1 MLARQRARPN
11 GQRARTGKGAG
22 RPRGAV
28 SEETRA
34 RIIDAACRCFAERG
48 YSRTSNQDIAQAAEL
63 TTGALYHYFDSKADL
78 FAGVHRH
85 VQGILLGIYQK
96 AFAEETTCVAQ
107 LCAGLEA
114 ALALTREH
122 PALARFAS
130 VADLEIQRHPE
141 LSTVLQPDSQG
152 VRTFFTQLLSAGYQ
166 RGEIAPEVDIE
177 AVVNLV
183 VSSLF
188 GLAWLRSRVVSQEE
202 YADTTRAFQRLLR
215 GGLFRDGSRA
225 RLRR

>member
-1 MLARQRARPN
+1 MLRRQPVRPN
-11 GQRARTGKGAG
+11 DERTRVRKAVG
-22 RPRGAV
+22 RPPGAV

-34 RIIDAACRCFAERG
+34 RIIEAACQCFAERG
-48 YSRTSNQDIAQAAEL
+48 YFKTSNQDIARAAGL
-63 TTGALYHYFDSKADL
+63 TTGALYHYFDSKAEL
-78 FAGVHRH
+78 FAAVHRH

-114 ALALTREH
+114 ALALTREQ
-122 PALARFAS
+122 PKLARFAS

-141 LSTVLQPDSQG
+141 LSAVLQPDSQG
-152 VRTFFTQLLSAGYQ
+152 VRTFFAQLLTEGYR
-166 RGEIAPEVDIE
+166 RGEIARDVDIE

-188 GLAWLRSRVVSQEE
+188 GLAWLRSRVESQEA

-215 GGLFRDGSRA
+215 GALFRAGSAA
-225 RLRR
+225 RVRR